1 LSVRRDSANKAI
13 VTAKRTSARCGIAL
27 VTILSWFAISN
38 HCVLAVAI
46 AQNAP
51 TKSECPF
58 HSHPSKPEKQKDS
71 GAQPCCKVLRAVVP
85 TLAKTAA
92 GALVAFVPVDLVFA
106 RFVVRAPPKI
116 FFSLVALDTGPPGTT
131 SFAELIGSIR
141 AHAPPSLA

>member
-1 LSVRRDSANKAI
+1 LSVRRNSANKAI

-46 AQNAP
+46 AQNGP

-71 GAQPCCKVLRAVVP
+71 GAQPCCKILRAVVP
-85 TLAKTAA
+85 TIAQSWMRNADFSDVNLYFEE
-92 GALVAFVPVDLVFA
+92 FVLIAHSRNASSPL
-106 RFVVRAPPKI
+106 
-116 FFSLVALDTGPPGTT
+116 LLDTGPPGTT
-131 SFAELIGSIR
+131 PFAQLIGSMF
-141 AHAPPSLA
+141 AHAPPFRV

>member
-1 LSVRRDSANKAI
+1 LSVRRDSANKGI

-46 AQNAP
+46 AQNGP

-71 GAQPCCKVLRAVVP
+71 GAQPCCKILRAVVP
-85 TLAKTAA
+85 TLAKTVTRAI
-92 GALVAFVPVDLVFA
+92 VDLVFA
-106 RFVVRAPPKI
+106 SFVVLAPPKI
-116 FFSLVALDTGPPGTT
+116 FFSFVTLDTGPPGTT

-141 AHAPPSLA
+141 AHAPPFRV

>member
-71 GAQPCCKVLRAVVP
+71 GAQPCCKILRAVVP
-85 TLAKTAA
+85 TLAKTATRA
-92 GALVAFVPVDLVFA
+92 IVDLVPVNLVFA
-106 RFVVRAPPKI
+106 SFVVLAPPKI
-116 FFSLVALDTGPPGTT
+116 FFSFVTLDTGPPGTT

-141 AHAPPSLA
+141 AHAPPFRV